1 MSKPRQAI
9 MAALACLLALG
20 TSFTATAQNLATS
33 APVHVDRN
41 TGSIE
46 LITKT
51 SRLIQFDYAIP
62 ELVIDNQSIIR
73 ATPIAAD
80 KVLLTALKPGF
91 ATITVSDAQQ
101 NTQTLSV
108 QVRGD
113 VRALE
118 SALNG
123 LYPNSTLRATAL
135 ETGVVLSGTLARGDD
150 VDGAVL
156 IAGEFFPTVYNN
168 IKLPDAQ
175 MIAIEVQ
182 VYEVAR
188 TKVRELG
195 LDWQLFTDDL
205 TLDVSGA
212 ANATSNLLFSVVDD
226 DSTFNGFLQALER
239 RSLARLLDK
248 PILVTMNGRP
258 AEFLQGGEI
267 PFEINQGL
275 GNTTI
280 QFRPFGTKLD
290 VVPIVQRE
298 GTVRLEVRAEV
309 SEPDAT
315 LAGSSGVSGF
325 RVRRVNTGVD
335 MKIGHTLALA
345 GDIREE
351 IESEVTGI
359 PKLMDLPLIGRGFS
373 RVSETTQ
380 EIELVM
386 LLTPRFISEV
396 DPSVVP
402 AAPGRTT
409 VSPSDG
415 QLYRDG
421 YLEVPRCEQDC
432 PLPGQPVDPIP
443 GHQYGG
449 GFTQQP
455 GAPAF
460 APHQGTYQSPSQ
472 PSNFQYPN
480 PNPPTQVPAA
490 GAGFGYPGQGAPAT
504 QPRTGNRSWLDK
516 LRR

>member
-212 ANATSNLLFSVVDD
+212 ANAL
-226 DSTFNGFLQALER
+226 
-239 RSLARLLDK
+239 SL
-248 PILVTMNGRP
+248 IH
-258 AEFLQGGEI
+258 I
-267 PFEINQGL
+267 
-275 GNTTI
+275 
-280 QFRPFGTKLD
+280 
-290 VVPIVQRE
+290 
-298 GTVRLEVRAEV
+298 
-309 SEPDAT
+309 
-315 LAGSSGVSGF
+315 
-325 RVRRVNTGVD
+325 
-335 MKIGHTLALA
+335 
-345 GDIREE
+345 
-351 IESEVTGI
+351 
-359 PKLMDLPLIGRGFS
+359 
-373 RVSETTQ
+373 
-380 EIELVM
+380 
-386 LLTPRFISEV
+386 
-396 DPSVVP
+396 
-402 AAPGRTT
+402 
-409 VSPSDG
+409 
-415 QLYRDG
+415 
-421 YLEVPRCEQDC
+421 
-432 PLPGQPVDPIP
+432 
-443 GHQYGG
+443 
-449 GFTQQP
+449 
-455 GAPAF
+455 
-460 APHQGTYQSPSQ
+460 
-472 PSNFQYPN
+472 
-480 PNPPTQVPAA
+480 
-490 GAGFGYPGQGAPAT
+490 
-504 QPRTGNRSWLDK
+504 
-516 LRR
+516 